1 MENRLRILLGA
12 VLGVAAFTLPELAP
26 WSLLLALAAALLLPA
41 GTMGKPRLIAAVLA
55 ASLFVGIAGGLLP
68 VALVTAVLAAFA
80 VAGHH
85 APMALT
91 ILLLQSSYGATLE
104 ALLGNALFQG
114 NLEAA
119 APGLLGAS
127 AVVLATMSWRP
138 WRMLLALLPLP
149 LVYGGVALGFS
160 PYGLMTLGAVPGL
173 LLAAWVPKARET
185 DTLRT
190 PKVVALVLLAAGLA
204 GWLLT
209 PPKLPAASYVL
220 LPGAMESP
228 EGKFYRNYAEVLGF
242 SGLNA
247 YVIESPETIPENSVV
262 LLPWLTAS
270 DREDAPSLER
280 IRMLALERGWVVVM
294 VGEHTNMGGVAERV
308 ATVAGRPMLRND
320 LSVPP
325 GNTDDSGPMRVGSL
339 RAWPPE
345 AIFNRGASVEV
356 HSLLDRVLLAG
367 DGWWAEPD
375 IGEWLWVGDYRWRP
389 GDRHGRLVM
398 AASADEGRARWVVV
412 GDTGPFINQQ
422 LVTDPRSAAQL
433 LQMATLWP
441 LFLRDA
447 GLAAMGLLF
456 LFGWP
461 AGEKVRRAALAAAG
475 IAAISSGALWASLAD
490 DVPAGGWRTLWRQES
505 GFDERNFNQAL
516 VASPALLTSDWLLVR
531 PRGPLTGHHFAQERP
546 VVVFGLVEDALSVGE
561 VRLSDCK
568 RLGSLDTGEVF
579 LMDAQ
584 ACRMSGAA
592 EVLVGDKDEAAAARI
607 PGPHP
612 VILVLDQNFL
622 GQKAPIGNRLW
633 LENQLR
639 NIGTD

>member
-1 MENRLRILLGA
+1 MENRLRNPLGA
-12 VLGVAAFTLPELAP
+12 VLGVAAFTIPELAP

-41 GTMGKPRLIAAVLA
+41 GTIGKPRLIAAVLA
-55 ASLFVGIAGGLLP
+55 ASLFVGIAGGLFP

-80 VAGHH
+80 VAGHY

-104 ALLGNALFQG
+104 ALLGNALFQV

-127 AVVLATMSWRP
+127 AVILATMSWRP
-138 WRMLLALLPLP
+138 WQILLALLPLP
-149 LVYGGVALGFS
+149 LVYLGGALDFS

-173 LLAAWVPKARET
+173 LLAARVPKARET
-185 DTLRT
+185 NTLRT
-190 PKVVALVLLAAGLA
+190 AKAVVLVLLAAGLA

-220 LPGAMESP
+220 LPGAMDSP

-247 YVIESPETIPENSVV
+247 YVIESPEAIPENSVV

-280 IRMLALERGWVVVM
+280 IRTLALERGWVVVM

-339 RAWPPE
+339 RAWPPD

-375 IGEWLWVGDYRWRP
+375 IGEWLWVGDYRWQS

-412 GDTGPFINQQ
+412 GDTGPFINEQ
-422 LVTDPRSAAQL
+422 LVTDPQSAAQL
-433 LQMATLWP
+433 LQIATLWP
-441 LFLRDA
+441 LFLQDA
-447 GLAAMGLLF
+447 GLAVMGLLF

-461 AGEKVRRAALAAAG
+461 AGVKARRAVLVAVG
-475 IAAISSGALWASLAD
+475 IAAISAGVLWVSLAD

-505 GFDERNFNQAL
+505 AFDERNFNHAL
-516 VASPALLTSDWLLVR
+516 VASPVLLTSGWLLVR
-531 PRGPLTGHHFAQERP
+531 PRGPLTGHHFAHERP

-584 ACRMSGAA
+584 ACRVSGEA
-592 EVLVGDKDEAAAARI
+592 EVLVGDKDEAAVARI

-633 LENQLR
+633 LENQL
-639 NIGTD
+639 NIGTDY

>member
-1 MENRLRILLGA
+1 M
-12 VLGVAAFTLPELAP
+12 LGVAAFTIPELAP

-41 GTMGKPRLIAAVLA
+41 GTIGKPRLIAAVLA
-55 ASLFVGIAGGLLP
+55 ASLFVGIAGGLFP

-80 VAGHH
+80 VAGHY

-104 ALLGNALFQG
+104 ALLGNALFQV

-127 AVVLATMSWRP
+127 AVILATMSWRP
-138 WRMLLALLPLP
+138 WQILLALLPLP
-149 LVYGGVALGFS
+149 LVYLGGALDFS

-173 LLAAWVPKARET
+173 LLAARVPKARET
-185 DTLRT
+185 NTLRT
-190 PKVVALVLLAAGLA
+190 AKAVVLVLLAAGLA

-220 LPGAMESP
+220 LPGAMDSP

-247 YVIESPETIPENSVV
+247 YVIESPEAIPENSVV

-280 IRMLALERGWVVVM
+280 IRTLALERGWVVVM

-339 RAWPPE
+339 RAWPPD

-375 IGEWLWVGDYRWRP
+375 IGC
-389 GDRHGRLVM
+389 H
-398 AASADEGRARWVVV
+398 
-412 GDTGPFINQQ
+412 F
-422 LVTDPRSAAQL
+422 
-433 LQMATLWP
+433 
-441 LFLRDA
+441 
-447 GLAAMGLLF
+447 
-456 LFGWP
+456 
-461 AGEKVRRAALAAAG
+461 
-475 IAAISSGALWASLAD
+475 
-490 DVPAGGWRTLWRQES
+490 
-505 GFDERNFNQAL
+505 
-516 VASPALLTSDWLLVR
+516 SP
-531 PRGPLTGHHFAQERP
+531 
-546 VVVFGLVEDALSVGE
+546 
-561 VRLSDCK
+561 
-568 RLGSLDTGEVF
+568 
-579 LMDAQ
+579 
-584 ACRMSGAA
+584 
-592 EVLVGDKDEAAAARI
+592 
-607 PGPHP
+607 
-612 VILVLDQNFL
+612 
-622 GQKAPIGNRLW
+622 
-633 LENQLR
+633 
-639 NIGTD
+639 